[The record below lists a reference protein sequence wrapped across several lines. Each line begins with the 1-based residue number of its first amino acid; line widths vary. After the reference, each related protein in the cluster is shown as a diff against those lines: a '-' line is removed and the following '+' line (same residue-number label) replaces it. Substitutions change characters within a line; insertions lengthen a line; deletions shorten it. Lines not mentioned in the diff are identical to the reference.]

1 MSGWREPRRG
11 VLYQDASQQLQ
22 AAIDGQGVGLVRR
35 SLAMQAIL
43 DGQLTRLF
51 NVEVPSPF
59 SYWMVCPEPLQEA
72 RRACA
77 LRDWLHAVSYTHL
90 TLPTNREV

>member
-59 SYWMVCPEPLQEA
+59 SYCCL
-72 RRACA
+72 
-77 LRDWLHAVSYTHL
+77 LYTSDAAD
-90 TLPTNREV
+90 E